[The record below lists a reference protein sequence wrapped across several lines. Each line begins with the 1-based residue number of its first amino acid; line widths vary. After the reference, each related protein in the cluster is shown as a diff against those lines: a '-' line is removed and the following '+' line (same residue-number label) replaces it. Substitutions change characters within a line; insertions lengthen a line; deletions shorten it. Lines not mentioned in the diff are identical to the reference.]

1 MRSATALAT
10 VVPFGIDEDDP
21 RHAVQVPLPF
31 PAVSPVLPAPVERG
45 PRAAQPLR
53 ERASRFVQ
61 AVVEVLAGERPARQ
75 LAAWLSPEVYRAL
88 QQRLTVAASA
98 RPSRA
103 RSSARVVSV
112 HVAMVDDHVAEIAGR
127 MVQRGRSR
135 AIAVRL
141 ELVRDHRDQESWRCT
156 ALEWA

>member
-10 VVPFGIDEDDP
+10 VVPFGLDETDP
-21 RHAVQVPLPF
+21 RHALQAPLPL
-31 PAVSPVLPAPVERG
+31 PGLRPVLPAPVERG

-75 LAAWLSPEVYRAL
+75 LAGWLAPEVYRAL
-88 QQRLTVAASA
+88 QQRLTAAAA
-98 RPSRA
+98 RPSRT

-112 HVAMVDDHVAEIAGR
+112 HVAMVDEHVAEVAGR

-141 ELVRDHRDQESWRCT
+141 ELVRDHREQQVWRCT